1 MEENK
6 NYCSREDD
14 EIEVNLRLMFYNG
27 LKNWRKLLLAGL
39 LFGLLFGAGK
49 GIKAYRAGQ
58 AERAVEALPKK
69 VNPYESELDKI
80 ELPEYMQAKK
90 TSREETIEI
99 PDLPQVGIE

>member
-1 MEENK
+1 M
-6 NYCSREDD
+6 
-14 EIEVNLRLMFYNG
+14 
-27 LKNWRKLLLAGL
+27 
-39 LFGLLFGAGK
+39 
-49 GIKAYRAGQ
+49 GQ